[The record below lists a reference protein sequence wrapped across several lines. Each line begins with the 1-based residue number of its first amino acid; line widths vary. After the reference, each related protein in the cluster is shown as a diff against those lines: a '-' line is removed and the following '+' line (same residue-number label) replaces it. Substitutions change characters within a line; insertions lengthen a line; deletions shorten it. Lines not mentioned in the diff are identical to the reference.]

1 MKQRHPS
8 ARLAEL
14 CGLFGISRQAWHQ
27 HHKAAGNTALE
38 AEIVIQEVRFFRKK
52 QPRVGTRKLLHHL
65 SERLILHDI
74 KLGRDKLF
82 ELLRGFDML
91 VRRRRRK
98 TKTTDSNHPYRKY
111 PNLVKELNLLKANEL
126 WVSDITYTDTDE
138 GFVYLFL
145 ITDAYSHK
153 IVGYAL
159 SESLA
164 AAAGLV
170 ALRMALRQLPEG
182 HHRLVHHSD
191 RGVQY
196 CAYDYTDVL
205 AANHIRISMTE
216 NSDPREN
223 AIAERVNGILK
234 GELLP
239 EQMVSKYQ
247 AKRLVE
253 EAITT
258 YNDIRLHS
266 SVDYLTPSQAHL
278 RTGRLTNRWKPKTDA
293 AVSVASFP
301 TEAKLFSSVI
311 DGQGF

>member
-8 ARLAEL
+8 ARLGEL

-65 SERLILHDI
+65 SERLILHGI

-82 ELLRGFDML
+82 ELLRSFEML

-98 TKTTDSNHPYRKY
+98 AKTTDSNHPYRKY
-111 PNLVKELNLLKANEL
+111 PNLIKELNLLKANEL
-126 WVSDITYTDTDE
+126 WVSDITYIDTDE

-153 IVGYAL
+153 IVGHAL
-159 SESLA
+159 SESLE

-182 HHRLVHHSD
+182 HRLVHHSD

-196 CAYDYTDVL
+196 CAHDYTDVL
-205 AANHIRISMTE
+205 QANHIRISMTE

-239 EQMVSKYQ
+239 EQMASKHQ
-247 AKRLVE
+247 AKELVE

-278 RTGRLTNRWKPKTDA
+278 RVGRLANRWKPKTDA

-301 TEAKLFSSVI
+301 TEAKLFSGGV